1 MKIKSSIEEIIQKQ
15 SEYFNTGVT
24 RPVSFRIRQLKI
36 LKELIKENE
45 KAISWALYA
54 DFKKCEFES
63 FATETGMVLL
73 DITHTIKHL
82 KKWAKPKFVRSGL
95 ANFPSSD
102 SIHFDPYGVCLIISP
117 WNYPFQLLVGPLLGA
132 ISGGNTIILKPSELT
147 PNTSNLMSK
156 IISDNFNK
164 EYIAIVQGGV
174 DETTFLLKQK
184 FDKIF
189 FTGSVS
195 VGKIVM
201 QAAAKNLIP
210 VTLELGGKSPCIVD
224 ETAKLK
230 LAAKR
235 IAWGKYLN
243 AGQTCIAPDYIYVHK
258 NIQNEFIENLKKAI
272 RELYGDEPKNSEDF
286 PRIINERNFNRLSEM
301 INPDKLIIG
310 GETSKDEL
318 YIAPS
323 VLTNVSWE
331 DKVMEDEIFGPILPL
346 LTFDNIN
353 NVIDEINKH
362 PKPLAMYIFSHNKKQ
377 VKQLIENTSSGDF
390 CVNETISHFVNLNLP
405 FGGVGNSGLGNYHGK
420 YSFRCFTHEKSVLK
434 KSTKFD
440 LALRYPPYK
449 TKVKIL
455 RRVFKI
461 LQSL

>member
-15 SEYFNTGVT
+15 SEYFKTGVT

-45 KAISWALYA
+45 KAISGALFA

-63 FATETGMVLL
+63 FATEIGMVLL
-73 DITHTIKHL
+73 DISHTIKHL
-82 KKWAKPKFVRSGL
+82 KKWARPKHIRASL

-117 WNYPFQLLVGPLLGA
+117 WNYPFQLLIGPMIGA
-132 ISGGNTIILKPSELT
+132 ISGGNTIVIKPSELT
-147 PNTSNLMSK
+147 PNTSKFMNE
-156 IISDNFNK
+156 IILGNFKK
-164 EYIAIVQGGV
+164 EYISVVEGGV
-174 DETTFLLKQK
+174 EETTLLLKQK
-184 FDKIF
+184 FNKIF
-189 FTGSVS
+189 FTGSVA
-195 VGKIVM
+195 VGKVVM
-201 QAAAKNLIP
+201 KAAANNLTPI
-210 VTLELGGKSPCIVD
+210 TLELGGKSPCIVD

-230 LAAKR
+230 LTAKR
-235 IAWGKYLN
+235 IAWGKFLN
-243 AGQTCIAPDYIYVHK
+243 AGQTCIAPDYIYIHENVK
-258 NIQNEFIENLKKAI
+258 KQFIEHLKQAI
-272 RELYGDEPKNSEDF
+272 KNLYGDDPKRSEDF

-346 LTFDNIN
+346 LTFNNFEDVIN
-353 NVIDEINKH
+353 EINKH

-377 VKQLIENTSSGDF
+377 VKQLIENTSSGGF
-390 CVNETISHFVNLNLP
+390 CVNETVSHFVNLNMP
-405 FGGVGNSGLGNYHGK
+405 FGGVGNSGIGNYHGK
-420 YSFRCFTHEKSVLK
+420 YSFKCFTHEKSVLK
-434 KSTKFD
+434 KATWFD
-440 LALRYPPYK
+440 LPLRYPPYK
-449 TKVKIL
+449 RKLGMLRKV
-455 RRVFKI
+455 FGI
-461 LQSL
+461 LQKL